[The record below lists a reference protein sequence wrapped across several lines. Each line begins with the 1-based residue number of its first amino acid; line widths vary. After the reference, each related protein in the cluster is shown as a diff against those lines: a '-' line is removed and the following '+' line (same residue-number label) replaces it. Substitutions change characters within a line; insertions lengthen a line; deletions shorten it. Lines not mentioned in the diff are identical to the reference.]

1 MKIQQENNVKKGSIK
16 YILLLLLQ
24 RFIGIGLFFAFAGTF
39 YDIRGNVN
47 MALYFTVSIVA
58 CIVMF
63 YGHKE
68 TLYERG
74 KKQNNT
80 KNWDKILLPIY
91 ILLAYFGIYL
101 VAGLGIR
108 LHWEKLPIECFYVG
122 IILYLFSSVF
132 VIWPVLENKH
142 FEATSRIQ
150 DNREQTVIKTGP
162 YKIVRH
168 PGYAGIV
175 IWVIAFFLMFGT
187 LAVGIVS
194 LIIIVTILIR
204 TYLEDK
210 MLKNELEGYLDYSK
224 NTKYRLIPFIW

>member
-1 MKIQQENNVKKGSIK
+1 LGEPLV
-16 YILLLLLQ
+16 Q

-39 YDIRGNVN
+39 LDIRGNVN
-47 MALYFTVSIVA
+47 IALYFAVSIVA
-58 CIVMF
+58 CIVML

-74 KKQNNT
+74 KRQDNT
-80 KNWDKILLPIY
+80 KDWDKILLPIY
-91 ILLAYFGIYL
+91 VLLAYFGIYL

-108 LHWEKLPIECFYVG
+108 LYWEKLPIECFYAG

-175 IWVIAFFLMFGT
+175 IWAIACFLMFGT
-187 LAVGIVS
+187 LAVGIIS
-194 LIIIVTILIR
+194 LIIIVTIWIR